1 MKLIISD
8 LDGTLLMQGEK
19 ALPPALFRL
28 IAELKKRGIVF
39 AVASGRPYIE
49 LKKFFAPV
57 LYDMYFICENGAVI
71 LNQGKT
77 IKKIPLRINKQNID
91 VKRAFTEELG
101 SLAIAGTHTIYT
113 IRDNPMVS
121 DYYKKKHLSI
131 MKIPSI
137 GALPEECVRLS
148 ICRQSQKKT
157 EEELISSVQK
167 YIGDNVNIIYEDEKW
182 IDIVGPGV
190 NKGTTVRW
198 IQKQLGATAEDTL
211 VFGDNVND
219 TELFETSTHSYAMEW
234 ASEDVKTRAK
244 YTTDCVISAIRG
256 YI

>member
-19 ALPPALFRL
+19 ALPKELFKL
-28 IAELKKRGIVF
+28 ISELKRYGITF

-57 LYDMYFICENGAVI
+57 LYDIYFICENGAVVI
-71 LNQGKT
+71 YQGKT
-77 IKKIPLRINKQNID
+77 LKKLPLPIQKNNREI
-91 VKRAFTEELG
+91 VRAFSEELG

-113 IRDNPMVS
+113 IKDNPMVS
-121 DYYKKKHLSI
+121 DYYKSKHLSI

-137 GALPEECVRLS
+137 GALPEECIRLS
-148 ICRQSQKKT
+148 ICRLSQTQT
-157 EEELISSVQK
+157 ENSLLEQIRRS
-167 YIGDNVNIIYEDEKW
+167 IGDAVNIIYEDEKW
-182 IDIVGPGV
+182 IDIVAKDV
-190 NKGTTVRW
+190 NKGNTVQW
-198 IQKQLGATAEDTL
+198 LQNSLKATKEDTL

-219 TELFETSTHSYAMEW
+219 RELFETSNHSYAMEW

-244 YTTDCVISAIRG
+244 YTTNCVISAIRG
-256 YI
+256 YL